1 MHQKSG
7 EYDHGPHHFIKL
19 TFQSTSRYNKES
31 NMALV
36 KLPLF
41 PLNIVVLPFEEV
53 PLHIFEPRYKQMVKY
68 SIAQGKPFGIVFK
81 DDKNIDTLGCSV
93 EITKVIKT
101 YTSGEYD
108 IVVTGKKRFKI
119 MNRTK
124 KEGLW
129 IGNIEFFP
137 DQAPI
142 DSNLFKEIQDEYLK
156 VLLKFGIEENL
167 ELHLNKKLS
176 YEFVKGILLPISI
189 KKKLL
194 EIVNEKNRLSFIKSL
209 FNEIQYRSP
218 IPQNGQN
225 IPEA

>member
-1 MHQKSG
+1 M
-7 EYDHGPHHFIKL
+7 P
-19 TFQSTSRYNKES
+19 
-31 NMALV
+31 LV

-41 PLNIVVLPFEEV
+41 PLNIVVLPFEVV
-53 PLHIFEPRYKQMVKY
+53 PLHIFEPRYKKMVKN
-68 SIAQGKPFGIVFK
+68 SITQAEPFGIVFK
-81 DDKNIDTLGCSV
+81 DNRNIDTMGCAV

-124 KEGLW
+124 NGDLW
-129 IGNIEFFP
+129 IGHVKFFQ
-137 DQAPI
+137 DQEVG
-142 DSNLFKEIQDEYLK
+142 DNNLFKELQDEYLR
-156 VLLKFGIEENL
+156 VLLKFGIEDNM

-176 YEFVKGILLPISI
+176 FEFVKGILLPIPI

-194 EIVNEKNRLSFIKSL
+194 ELANENDRLSFIKNL
-209 FNEIQYRSP
+209 FNEIHSQSP
-218 IPQNGQN
+218 IIQNGQN

>member
-1 MHQKSG
+1 M
-7 EYDHGPHHFIKL
+7 P
-19 TFQSTSRYNKES
+19 
-31 NMALV
+31 LV

-41 PLNIVVLPFEEV
+41 PLNIVVLPYEEV
-53 PLHIFEPRYKQMVKY
+53 PLHIFEPRYKKMVKN
-68 SIAQGKPFGIVFK
+68 SITQAEPFGIVFK
-81 DDKNIDTLGCSV
+81 DNRNIDTMGCAV

-124 KEGLW
+124 NGDLW
-129 IGNIEFFP
+129 IGHVKFFQ
-137 DQAPI
+137 DQKVG
-142 DSNLFKEIQDEYLK
+142 DNNLFKELQDEYLR
-156 VLLKFGIEENL
+156 VLLKFGIEDNM

-176 YEFVKGILLPISI
+176 FEFVKGILLPIPI

-194 EIVNEKNRLSFIKSL
+194 ELANENDRLSFIKNL
-209 FNEIQYRSP
+209 FNEIHSQSP
-218 IPQNGQN
+218 IIQNGQN

>member
-1 MHQKSG
+1 M
-7 EYDHGPHHFIKL
+7 P
-19 TFQSTSRYNKES
+19 
-31 NMALV
+31 LV

-41 PLNIVVLPFEEV
+41 PLNIVVLPFEVV
-53 PLHIFEPRYKQMVKY
+53 PLHIFEPRYKKMVKN
-68 SIAQGKPFGIVFK
+68 SIAQAEPFGIVFK
-81 DDKNIDTLGCSV
+81 DNRNIDTMGCAV

-124 KEGLW
+124 NGDLW
-129 IGNIEFFP
+129 IGHVKFFQ
-137 DQAPI
+137 DQKVG
-142 DSNLFKEIQDEYLK
+142 DNNLFKELQDEYLR
-156 VLLKFGIEENL
+156 VLLKFGIEDNM

-176 YEFVKGILLPISI
+176 FEFVKGILLPIPI

-194 EIVNEKNRLSFIKSL
+194 ELANEKDRLSFIKNL
-209 FNEIQYRSP
+209 FNKIHSQSP
-218 IPQNGQN
+218 IIQNGQN

>member
-1 MHQKSG
+1 M
-7 EYDHGPHHFIKL
+7 P
-19 TFQSTSRYNKES
+19 
-31 NMALV
+31 LV

-53 PLHIFEPRYKQMVKY
+53 PLHIFEPRYKKMVKN
-68 SIAQGKPFGIVFK
+68 SIAQAEPFGIVFK
-81 DDKNIDTLGCSV
+81 DNRNIDTMGCAV

-124 KEGLW
+124 NGDLW
-129 IGNIEFFP
+129 IGHVKFFQ
-137 DQAPI
+137 DQKVG
-142 DSNLFKEIQDEYLK
+142 DNNLFKELQDEYLR
-156 VLLKFGIEENL
+156 VLLKFGIEDNM

-176 YEFVKGILLPISI
+176 FEFVKGILLPIPI

-194 EIVNEKNRLSFIKSL
+194 ELANENDRLSFIKNL
-209 FNEIQYRSP
+209 FNEIHSQSP
-218 IPQNGQN
+218 IIQNGQN

>member
-1 MHQKSG
+1 MKKI
-7 EYDHGPHHFIKL
+7 E
-19 TFQSTSRYNKES
+19 
-31 NMALV
+31 V
-36 KLPLF
+36 LPNRIPIF
-41 PLNIVVLPFEEV
+41 PLSNFIIFPETSI
-53 PLHIFEPRYKQMVKY
+53 PLNIFEPRYKKMVKY

-93 EITKVIKT
+93 EITKVIKS

-108 IVVTGKKRFKI
+108 IVVTGEKRFKI

-194 EIVNEKNRLSFIKSL
+194 EIVNEKDRLSFIKNL
-209 FNEIQYRSP
+209 FNERQSRSP

>member
-93 EITKVIKT
+93 EITKVIKS

-108 IVVTGKKRFKI
+108 IVVTGEKRFKI

-142 DSNLFKEIQDEYLK
+142 GSNLFKEIQDEYLK
-156 VLLKFGIEENL
+156 VLLKFGGFL
-167 ELHLNKKLS
+167 KPLYGS
-176 YEFVKGILLPISI
+176 YKILLP
-189 KKKLL
+189 KKK
-194 EIVNEKNRLSFIKSL
+194 
-209 FNEIQYRSP
+209 
-218 IPQNGQN
+218 
-225 IPEA
+225 

>member
-1 MHQKSG
+1 M
-7 EYDHGPHHFIKL
+7 P
-19 TFQSTSRYNKES
+19 
-31 NMALV
+31 LV

-41 PLNIVVLPFEEV
+41 PLNIVVLPFEVV
-53 PLHIFEPRYKQMVKY
+53 PLHIFEPRYKKMVKN
-68 SIAQGKPFGIVFK
+68 SITQAEPFGIVFK
-81 DDKNIDTLGCSV
+81 DNRNIDTMGCAV

-124 KEGLW
+124 NGDLW
-129 IGNIEFFP
+129 IGHVKFFQ
-137 DQAPI
+137 DQEVG
-142 DSNLFKEIQDEYLK
+142 DNNLFKELQDEYLR
-156 VLLKFGIEENL
+156 VLLKFGIEDNM

-176 YEFVKGILLPISI
+176 FEFVKGILLPIPI

-194 EIVNEKNRLSFIKSL
+194 ELANEKDRLSFIKNL
-209 FNEIQYRSP
+209 FNEIHSQSP
-218 IPQNGQN
+218 IIQNGQN